1 MTDLIRKYFWVILI
15 AVAFGLGILI
25 SPKPDKTLI
34 QKFET
39 EREVSRQLIEQ
50 KEARIKEL
58 TGAGQAIREK
68 AYQDSVKFSDALKA
82 KDKRITHLTR
92 KINELDFKNATTEQ
106 LDSVSHALYGST
118 ALPAVRN

>member
-1 MTDLIRKYFWVILI
+1 MTDLIRKYLPWILV
-15 AVAFGLGILI
+15 AVAFALGILI

-58 TGAGQAIREK
+58 TGVGQAIREK
-68 AYQDSVKFSDALKA
+68 AYQDSVRVAGLLKA
-82 KDKRITHLTR
+82 KEIRISSLTKRLE
-92 KINELDFKNATTEQ
+92 KINLTMATDTQ
-106 LDSVSHALYGST
+106 LDSIVASLY
-118 ALPAVRN
+118 PD

>member
-1 MTDLIRKYFWVILI
+1 MTLIKKYFWVILI
-15 AVAFGLGILI
+15 VVAFALGILI

-50 KEARIKEL
+50 KEARIQEL
-58 TGAGQAIREK
+58 TGVGQAIREK

-82 KDKRITHLTR
+82 KDKHITNLTR

-106 LDSVSHALYGST
+106 LDSVSHALYGSN